1 MFPVTEGLLTEC
13 LLYLNICNELIVGQ
27 GADVD
32 VPAAVAIS
40 IDYQVQAIPGH
51 GFGKKETLKNESH

>member
-1 MFPVTEGLLTEC
+1 MFPVTEGPLTEC

-32 VPAAVAIS
+32 VPAAAAIS
-40 IDYQVQAIPGH
+40 INYQVQEILGH
-51 GFGKKETLKNESH
+51 GFGNKESL